1 MVQVS
6 NVKIIVSLN
15 NLNRKV
21 VEINFQVIKFGN
33 F

>member
-15 NLNRKV
+15 NLNRIV
-21 VEINFQVIKFGN
+21 VEIKFQAIKFGN

>member
-21 VEINFQVIKFGN
+21 VEIKFQAIKFGN